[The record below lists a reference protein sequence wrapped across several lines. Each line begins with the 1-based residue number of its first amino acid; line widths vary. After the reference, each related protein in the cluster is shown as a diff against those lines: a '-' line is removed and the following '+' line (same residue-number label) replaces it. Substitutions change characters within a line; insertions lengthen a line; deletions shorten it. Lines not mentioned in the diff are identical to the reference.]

1 LECSAIIIAIN
12 ITSIIITITTT
23 TTTTTTTATIINI
36 TIANNADLCI
46 AITAIIAADILF
58 CFAIII
64 AGAHTATVTPQLLHS
79 YSTVTS
85 QLLHSYFM

>member
-1 LECSAIIIAIN
+1 LERSATIIAIN
-12 ITSIIITITTT
+12 ITSTIITITTT
-23 TTTTTTTATIINI
+23 SITITITIISV

-46 AITAIIAADILF
+46 AITAIITVDILF
-58 CFAIII
+58 SFAVII